1 MDHYEHTVKMAKEN
15 KFEEIIPEHQLR
27 YYKTIK
33 AIQAD
38 YKIKPANLNW
48 QVTPNVWI
56 YGPTGTGKSFLA
68 RRMFEDDFYAK
79 IASNKWWDKYVG
91 QKNVLIEDFDQAHA
105 YQAYYL
111 KIWADRYAF
120 PVEIKNG
127 ADFIRPERIIVT
139 SNYSIRECFPN
150 KQDYEPLERRFKQLH
165 KSDPWNATV
174 QDVLIPMPT
183 VIDDAWEPTP
193 KVAKSA
199 TKKPAFKKRKF
210 DQPKVAKKP
219 FASKNGKI
227 VPNTVTQLDVDDML
241 IVADPIPMDDFV
253 KDCLNKTVEI
263 TPFGLPTAEDLAKE
277 KEVINVMDEDEE
289 ADSCSYLF
297 TEKCDNCDKFIHI
310 CDCYEDDSKDL
321 NYVGYHD
328 ESEDLLDLSD
338 EDEISMDLN
347 DV

>member
-1 MDHYEHTVKMAKEN
+1 MDHYEHTVKMAKEG
-15 KFEEIIPEHQLR
+15 KMDEIIPEHQLR

-33 AIQAD
+33 SIQAD
-38 YKIKPANLNW
+38 HKIKPKNLNW
-48 QVTPNVWI
+48 SVTPNVWI

-91 QKNVLIEDFDQAHA
+91 QKNVLIEDFDQSHA

-139 SNYSIRECFPN
+139 SNYSIREIFHN

-165 KSDPWNATV
+165 KADPWNATV
-174 QDVLIPMPT
+174 QDVLMPMPA
-183 VIDDAWEPTP
+183 VVDDAWEPTP
-193 KVAKSA
+193 KAAKST

-219 FASKNGKI
+219 WISKKGEI
-227 VPNTVTQLDVDDML
+227 VPNNVIQLDVDEML
-241 IVADPIPMDDFV
+241 TEDT
-253 KDCLNKTVEI
+253 LNKTVEI

-297 TEKCDNCDKFIHI
+297 TEKCDNCGRFIHM

-321 NYVGYHD
+321 NYDGSHIQNEFANESFDD
-328 ESEDLLDLSD
+328 EEISEDLLD
-338 EDEISMDLN
+338 I
-347 DV
+347 